1 MRFTA
6 HIVSFVVMTNFFCLR
21 GQTTL
26 AQDSIN
32 TTAQKVS
39 EPSKRLPD
47 VLIFPWQTPGVDPD
61 SLRQTREARD
71 AVVEKIK
78 QSVSPNAQ
86 RLEALFDKQKVPAAL
101 KDDIQNVWAE
111 PNYNLTSPLII
122 MPLWTHVHDQEL
134 FGILVINGLQ
144 NSIQS
149 FNTKFISK
157 SLLKDAFKSKTLDT
171 LFTTQFQTLL
181 DGVKKDPKPNTDEDV
196 AILFK
201 EQASSRRPD
210 EIDRTTLNTL
220 IGSYFATKDKNFYFT
235 LINPFATGLLKS
247 IHGIYGLSNATR
259 KPNRIISTRVTYDK
273 KSKDMKLPLKL
284 QVGITTIDGVFGK
297 TLPPTWEEELILDA
311 KQNGDVALSISQR
324 LNGFIDE
331 EKKALKRDELPS
343 ISSVRGAWAYVDKG
357 RAWGLQMN
365 DRLVIADGSKTIAG
379 HVVGYYGPEMKLK
392 SPRGYSIHEGA
403 IIFIRKGQKNLKVG
417 QTLSYDQK
425 QVPSF

>member
-6 HIVSFVVMTNFFCLR
+6 HIVSFLVMANFLCLK
-21 GQTTL
+21 GQTTF
-26 AQDSIN
+26 AQNSVN
-32 TTAQKVS
+32 TSAQKVG
-39 EPSKRLPD
+39 EPSKPFPNL
-47 VLIFPWQTPGVDPD
+47 LIFPWLTPGVDPD
-61 SLRQTREARD
+61 SLRQTKEARN
-71 AVVEKIK
+71 AVIEKIK

-86 RLEALFDKQKVPAAL
+86 RLEALFDKQKIPATL

-111 PNYNLTSPLII
+111 PNYNSTSPLII

-134 FGILVINGLQ
+134 FGILVVNGLH

-149 FNTKFISK
+149 FNTKFLNK
-157 SLLKDAFKSKTLDT
+157 SLLKDAFKAKTLNT
-171 LFTTQFQTLL
+171 LFTTQFETLI
-181 DGVKKDPKPNTDEDV
+181 DTVKKDQKPNTAQDL
-196 AILFK
+196 AILVK

-210 EIDRTTLNTL
+210 EIDRATLNTL
-220 IGSYFATKDKNFYFT
+220 IGFYFASKDNNLDFT

-247 IHGIYGLSNATR
+247 IHEIYGLSKATR
-259 KPNRIISTRVTYDK
+259 KPNRIITTRVTYDK
-273 KSKDMKLPLKL
+273 NPKNMKLPLAL

-297 TLPPTWEEELILDA
+297 TIPPAWEDQLTLDA
-311 KQNGDVALSISQR
+311 KPNGEVAISISSR
-324 LNGFIDE
+324 LNKFIED
-331 EKKALKRDELPS
+331 EKKALKRDELPL

-365 DRLVIADGSKTIAG
+365 DRLVIADGSNTITG